1 VIPPNELSMKV
12 ADCDSISLPGKKP
25 KEQSQLQLTDVAID
39 AILAYLT
46 MTIAPGRT
54 MPVKVSESRIF
65 LAVDEFPLHRYP
77 VDPSIEII
85 FLPCCIKA
93 KHWSLLVF
101 RVAENEYKLYDSFF
115 VPDATMIRKATK
127 ISKQFAAHYAV
138 PPFGT
143 SSFTV
148 EANCRYQKDNTLDC
162 GVHVAYMAQQ
172 LSRNENILASE
183 NMVKLRYE
191 YRAAVLRL
199 VGLEED
205 PVEN

>member
-12 ADCDSISLPGKKP
+12 TDCDSISLPGKTP

-46 MTIAPGRT
+46 MTITPGRT
-54 MPVKVSESRIF
+54 MAIKVSESRIF
-65 LAVDEFPLHRYP
+65 LALDEIPLERYP
-77 VDPSIEII
+77 VDPMVELI
-85 FLPCCIKA
+85 FLPCCVRA
-93 KHWSLLVF
+93 KHWSLVVF
-101 RVAENEYKLYDSFF
+101 HVAQNEYKLYDSFF
-115 VPDATMIRKATK
+115 VPDSTMIRKATK
-127 ISKQFAAHYAV
+127 ISRQFAAHYAV

-148 EANCRYQKDNTLDC
+148 ETNCRFQREETLDC

-172 LSRNENILASE
+172 LSRGEEIEASE
-183 NMVKLRYE
+183 NMVKLRFDF
-191 YRAAVLRL
+191 RAAVLRL
-199 VGLEED
+199 VGVEEL